1 MANFRSLLAWQH
13 AQHLAVDCTK
23 AALRFPGAQKNP
35 LSNQL
40 LRACYSV
47 PLNIAEGSGRQ
58 GAREFRRYLDVARGS
73 LAEVQSGLELGH
85 QLGYLNEKEYAALQD
100 LADQTARTLWGL
112 LRKTS
117 LNAKRQ

>member
-23 AALRFPGAQKNP
+23 AVLRFPGAQKNP

-58 GAREFRRYLDVARGS
+58 GAKEFRRFLDVARGS
-73 LAEVQSGLELGH
+73 LTEVQSGLELGR
-85 QLGYLNEKEYAALQD
+85 QLEYLTDKEYAALRS

-112 LRKTS
+112 LRKVS
-117 LNAKRQ
+117 HNAKHL